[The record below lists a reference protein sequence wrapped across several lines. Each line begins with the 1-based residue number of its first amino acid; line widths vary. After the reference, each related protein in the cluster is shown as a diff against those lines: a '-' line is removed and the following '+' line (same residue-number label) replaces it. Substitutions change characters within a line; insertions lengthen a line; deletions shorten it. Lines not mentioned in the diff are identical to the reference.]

1 MTDDIIRIIKKASD
15 GIEKKANNDL
25 KQYGITLT
33 QCGILVYL
41 SKLGHHTAP
50 IKHIEKT
57 FEVSQAAMQAN
68 IQRLVKKE
76 FIILNGDPS
85 DKRIKNATLTSKGLS
100 TLAQTQ
106 TSRVA
111 NETYIFS
118 EFTDDE
124 TEMLKCLLK
133 KLNSKL
139 D

>member
-1 MTDDIIRIIKKASD
+1 MTDDIMRIIKNASD

-41 SKLGHHTAP
+41 STLEQYTAP
-50 IKHIEKT
+50 IKHIEKA
-57 FEVSQAAMQAN
+57 FKVSQATMQAN

-76 FIILNGDPS
+76 FITLSGDPN
-85 DKRIKNATLTSKGLS
+85 DKRIKNATLTSKGMA
-100 TLAQTQ
+100 TLAETQ
-106 TSRVA
+106 TSRVE
-111 NETYIFS
+111 NEAYLFS

-124 TEMLKCLLK
+124 IATLKCLLK